1 MKDKVIGGC
10 RIIRKIGEGGMGI
23 VYEAEQLSLGRKVAL
38 KLLSSQFVKERDY
51 EERFIRE
58 ARSAARINHSNVV
71 QIYNTGKEDNNLYLV
86 MEYVDGE
93 TLQKKILDNPLISP
107 KEMALIMKSIAEALF
122 QAEKRK
128 IVHRDM
134 KPSNIMVTSAGVLKV
149 MDFGLAKAIDTHS
162 TLTGTGK
169 LLGTPYYMSPEQING
184 ADVDSRSDIYS
195 TGVILYFMLTKKKP
209 FKGDLYTVIQQHLN
223 TSRPDPKDLNPDTPD
238 FLRRIYFKM
247 TKVKPE
253 DRFQSFKDVVK
264 ELDKNLLRISPNQ
277 KKKAD
282 TDLGTIITVLP
293 QKKKEASAPEKSK
306 EASSPSIKKM
316 FYVLSGVFFVF
327 IIAVILFA
335 LFSKKSPKVVSS
347 VPAVEESN
355 QVKDKQVKK
364 IAKKGSVN
372 LHGALLVK
380 DDALNGKVF
389 FKGKCTTCG
398 NVQQK
403 TRESLRPAL
412 FKKRLNVSKCDKCG
426 KKDVIVIE
434 NLK

>member
-1 MKDKVIGGC
+1 
-10 RIIRKIGEGGMGI
+10 
-23 VYEAEQLSLGRKVAL
+23 
-38 KLLSSQFVKERDY
+38 
-51 EERFIRE
+51 
-58 ARSAARINHSNVV
+58 
-71 QIYNTGKEDNNLYLV
+71 
-86 MEYVDGE
+86 
-93 TLQKKILDNPLISP
+93 
-107 KEMALIMKSIAEALF
+107 
-122 QAEKRK
+122 
-128 IVHRDM
+128 
-134 KPSNIMVTSAGVLKV
+134 
-149 MDFGLAKAIDTHS
+149 
-162 TLTGTGK
+162 
-169 LLGTPYYMSPEQING
+169 
-184 ADVDSRSDIYS
+184 
-195 TGVILYFMLTKKKP
+195 
-209 FKGDLYTVIQQHLN
+209 
-223 TSRPDPKDLNPDTPD
+223 
-238 FLRRIYFKM
+238 M